1 MPCSAILRDVAPRPM
16 LDWLRRGGADV
27 FTHLTDDLFELV
39 ATELGESDLYAANLS
54 DCCCLAC
61 CSCCCAGN
69 N

>member
-1 MPCSAILRDVAPRPM
+1 MPGLAILRLVALRPM
-16 LDWLRRGGADV
+16 LDGPRRGGADV
-27 FTHLTDDLFELV
+27 FTCLTDDLFELV
-39 ATELGESDLYAANLS
+39 ATELRENDLYAANLS